1 MLSEGKSVARL
12 ELEVAMLRSALLRA
26 RPFVIRAADDK
37 SPVSA
42 DARVTLKLVDE
53 ALLAAQT

>member
-26 RPFVIRAADDK
+26 RPFVIRAADDA

-42 DARVTLKLVDE
+42 DARIALKVVDD
-53 ALLAAQT
+53 ALTAAQM